1 MDNYS
6 PTNSAYGPTE
16 IKKLKDI
23 NEISTNLNNIKLNN
37 DFNINK

>member
-16 IKKLKDI
+16 IKLKDI